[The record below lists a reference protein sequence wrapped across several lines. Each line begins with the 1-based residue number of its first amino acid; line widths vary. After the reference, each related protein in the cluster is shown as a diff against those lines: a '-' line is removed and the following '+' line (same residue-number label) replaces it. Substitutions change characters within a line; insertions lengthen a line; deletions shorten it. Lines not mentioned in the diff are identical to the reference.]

1 MFWLI
6 KNAICK
12 LHAVVRLC
20 VSENAWPQRWRSHKF
35 ISIVMA
41 LSMSAQSSFPTTIF
55 GASSYR
61 SHSVFFDSS
70 ALNHFSD
77 SIKIKLKSIVNFTG
91 QSTILILNIG
101 VPFPFLA
108 RRSMISSCIC
118 FCIYASVVSTLLQFF
133 CNELK
138 LSLLESKIHFFSS
151 AGSFNF
157 GQVALLGSLKWFV
170 SPLWHFIWHFGK
182 S

>member
-1 MFWLI
+1 MQVACRSTSVCFRKCL
-6 KNAICK
+6 A
-12 LHAVVRLC
+12 
-20 VSENAWPQRWRSHKF
+20 SEVKIAQVHLNSDGSLDECSIF
-35 ISIVMA
+35 IPNNYIWCNDD
-41 LSMSAQSSFPTTIF
+41 
-55 GASSYR
+55 R

-170 SPLWHFIWHFGK
+170 SPL
-182 S
+182 